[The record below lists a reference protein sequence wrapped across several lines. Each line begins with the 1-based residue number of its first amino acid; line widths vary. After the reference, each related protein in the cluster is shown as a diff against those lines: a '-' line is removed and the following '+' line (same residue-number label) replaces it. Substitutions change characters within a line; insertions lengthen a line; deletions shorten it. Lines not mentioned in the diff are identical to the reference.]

1 MINFAPK
8 NMGSQAF
15 NIIFS
20 LIVSFFFLALA
31 WIIKELAVINKKL
44 DSTPTPTTNEE
55 GRRLKLQA
63 LERLTLFAE
72 RNGLRSLVERIS
84 QPGMSASDLHHALT
98 ESIRTE
104 FEYNQSQQ
112 IYVSPELW
120 NALARLRDQNIYIIH
135 QLTANLPPHA
145 TGMDLSRVILEYSQ
159 TPNAEMNI
167 IVLTA
172 LQYEAKT
179 ILS

>member
-1 MINFAPK
+1 
-8 NMGSQAF
+8 MGSQAF

-20 LIVSFFFLALA
+20 LLFSFFFLALA
-31 WIIKELAVINKKL
+31 WIIKELGAIRKKL
-44 DSTPTPTTNEE
+44 DSNPVVSTNEE

-63 LERLTLFAE
+63 LERLTLFSE
-72 RNGLRSLVERIS
+72 RNGLKSLVDRIS

-120 NALARLRDQNIYIIH
+120 NAITRLRDQNIYIIH

-145 TGMDLSRVILEYSQ
+145 TGMDLGKVIIEYSL
-159 TPNAEMNI
+159 TPNAEMNT
-167 IVLTA
+167 IVLDA